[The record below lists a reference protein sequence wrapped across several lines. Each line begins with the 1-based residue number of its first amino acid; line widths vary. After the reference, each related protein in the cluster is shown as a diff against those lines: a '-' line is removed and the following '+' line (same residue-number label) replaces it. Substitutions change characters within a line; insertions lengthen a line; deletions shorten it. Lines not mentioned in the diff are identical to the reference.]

1 MRIIL
6 RLNEQRDQDIIYW
19 LNHQENR
26 SEGIREAIRKQIE
39 KEKAVE
45 TMLQDMLTYGED
57 PDPLEQA
64 KKDVKLCR
72 EEIYPGQV
80 DNVDDVKR
88 FIGWLYP
95 GDKSQLLDQAW
106 NELYGEVHDEQGNS

>member
-26 SEGIREAIRKQIE
+26 SEEIREAIRKQIE

-45 TMLQDMLTYGED
+45 TILQEMFTYGENAYS
-57 PDPLEQA
+57 LEQA

-80 DNVDDVKR
+80 DSVDDVKR

-95 GDKSQLLDQAW
+95 GDKSQLLEQAW
-106 NELYGEVHDEQGNS
+106 NELYGEVHDE